1 MFAALSSYNPY
12 IPWDTKIFEMGISL
26 LRQSIGSA
34 FSIGILIF
42 LILTGIAVVARLVY
56 YLAG

>member
-1 MFAALSSYNPY
+1 MFVVLSPYNPY
-12 IPWDTKIFEMGISL
+12 IPWDTKIFEMGIAL
-26 LRQSIGSA
+26 LRLSIGSA

>member
-1 MFAALSSYNPY
+1 MFVVLSPYNPY
-12 IPWDTKIFEMGISL
+12 IPWDTKICEMGISL

>member
-1 MFAALSSYNPY
+1 MFAALSSYNPS
-12 IPWDTKIFEMGISL
+12 IPWDTKIFEIGIAL

-34 FSIGILIF
+34 FTIGILIF

>member
-12 IPWDTKIFEMGISL
+12 ITWDTKIFEMGIAL

-34 FSIGILIF
+34 FTIGILIF